1 MVKEIHLRRQSIE
14 MTILRDLSMLWSL
27 LHILILFMML
37 YRSRYSRRKTVML
50 TGISMG
56 LVILVN
62 MAGLVRYGAE
72 VMGKVFIMT
81 CTLPSLLFFWF
92 ISKDR
97 NGRFFFTF
105 CMADTVALW
114 VISATNVADYF
125 WGNQQYVLMFIGRLV
140 LFPLLEW
147 VAVRYIR
154 KPYME
159 LQEAVPDGWGIFAG
173 MTALYY
179 ILLVVM
185 GNFPV
190 LVTARKQEMPAFLL
204 VLVLMPMTYAVIFMS
219 LYRQLLLDQKQ
230 QAERTLQE
238 QKNTLEAQLESQ
250 RNIRKMKHD
259 MKGHTVTLSGL
270 LAAGQIVEAQTYL
283 KGLEE
288 SMDTLLG
295 QYCANPYINAVFVHY
310 IGKLEKMGAVCRM
323 DLQIGDEALPH
334 MELCQILSNELENA
348 CDALRGL
355 PADRREVSVL
365 MKYNRVYLLMCI
377 QNQCRNDLYVER
389 GTIPPTDKEG
399 HDHGFG
405 LVTVKEAAER
415 LGGNMVCHAENG
427 SFVLEV
433 MIPIRS
439 FQVTREGGKVL

>member
-1 MVKEIHLRRQSIE
+1 
-14 MTILRDLSMLWSL
+14 MTILRDLSVLWPL
-27 LHILILFMML
+27 FHILILFMML
-37 YRSRYSRRKTVML
+37 YRSRYSRRKTMIL
-50 TGISMG
+50 MGISMG

-62 MAGLVRYGAE
+62 MTGLVRYGAE
-72 VMGKVFIMT
+72 VMGKVFVLT

-92 ISKDR
+92 ISRDR

-114 VISATNVADYF
+114 VISVTNVADYF
-125 WGNQQYVLMFIGRLV
+125 WGNEQYVLMFIGRLV

-159 LQEAVPDGWGIFAG
+159 LQEAVPDGWGVFAG

-179 ILLVVM
+179 ILFVVM
-185 GNFPV
+185 GNYPV
-190 LVTARKQEMPAFLL
+190 LITARKQEMPAFLL

-219 LYRQLLLDQKQ
+219 LYRQLLLHQKQ
-230 QAERTLQE
+230 QAERTLQG

-250 RNIRKMKHD
+250 QNIRRMKHD
-259 MKGHTVTLSGL
+259 MKGYTVTLSGL
-270 LAAGQIVEAQTYL
+270 LAAGQIMEAQTYL
-283 KGLEE
+283 KGVAEK
-288 SMDTLLG
+288 MDTLLG
-295 QYCANPYINAVFVHY
+295 QYCANPYINAVLAHY
-310 IGKLEKMGAVCRM
+310 IGKLEEMGAVCRM

-348 CDALRGL
+348 CDALQGL

-365 MKYNRVYLLMCI
+365 MKYNRVYLLMRI
-377 QNQCRNDLYVER
+377 KNRCRDDLYVER
-389 GTIPPTDKEG
+389 GTIPPTNKKEHG
-399 HDHGFG
+399 HGFG
-405 LVTVKEAAER
+405 LVTVREAAER
-415 LGGNMVCHAENG
+415 LGGDMACYAENG

-433 MIPIRS
+433 MIPVSS
-439 FQVTREGGKVL
+439 FQGA